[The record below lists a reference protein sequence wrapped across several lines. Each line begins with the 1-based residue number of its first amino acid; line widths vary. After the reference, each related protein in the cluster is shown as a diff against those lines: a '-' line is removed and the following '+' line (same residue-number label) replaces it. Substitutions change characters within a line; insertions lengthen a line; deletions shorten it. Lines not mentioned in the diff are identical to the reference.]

1 MKHSE
6 TIKAF
11 LDLLEESIA
20 RLPELKENLKREED
34 LSNDLNHMIE
44 FETNYRKRCKYATRL
59 HQNRKDRR
67 ACKDAIEELKVLDE
81 YAAKNRAAV
90 NNLKQTLGD
99 MRGVEKYHEKRSYH
113 PRVLREEETE

>member
-11 LDLLEESIA
+11 LDLLEESTA
-20 RLPELKENLKREED
+20 RLPVLKEKQKREED

-44 FETNYRKRCKYATRL
+44 FETNYRKRCKYATQL

-67 ACKDAIEELKVLDE
+67 ACKDAIEELKVLAE

-99 MRGVEKYHEKRSYH
+99 MQSITKSAAIIPEY
-113 PRVLREEETE
+113 